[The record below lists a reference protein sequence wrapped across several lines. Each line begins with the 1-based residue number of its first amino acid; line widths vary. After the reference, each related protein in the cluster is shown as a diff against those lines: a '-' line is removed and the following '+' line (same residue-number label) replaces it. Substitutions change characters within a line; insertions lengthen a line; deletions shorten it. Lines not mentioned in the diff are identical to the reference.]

1 MDAAHES
8 GSGQTRDTNYRTN
21 NNLIDKHSARKEKSS
36 LWSTGTS
43 TLTTIYGRRRPAV
56 EANFPSDNFVVFQQ
70 SRKGDWSLF
79 RRLNYL
85 KSATIVTTITTGFCK
100 IQAFEGMAV
109 E

>member
-70 SRKGDWSLF
+70 SREGD
-79 RRLNYL
+79 
-85 KSATIVTTITTGFCK
+85 
-100 IQAFEGMAV
+100 
-109 E
+109 